1 MKKIIIYDFDGTLTP
16 YSLPKFEILVKCGYK
31 DGTYDPLFIEK
42 FKSKV
47 KGKNIDLYK
56 AIFDT
61 YLEVISSSGL
71 TLTDDNF
78 SLGSDNV
85 EYNKGV
91 EDFLHMLIE
100 NNITNYLLSS
110 GVKVFLEHVS
120 ISKYF
125 KDIYATTFTYNKNN
139 TATGVDFLMSDKNK
153 VSSIKEILTKNGI
166 TNEDCSSIIYIGDG
180 LTDYYAMKYI
190 KEHNG
195 TSIFVYKDP
204 NNKDLLSMQK
214 ENIVDLFT
222 ISDFSQDSEL
232 YNYIKEII

>member
-47 KGKNIDLYK
+47 KDQNIDLYK

-153 VSSIKEILTKNGI
+153 VPSIKEILTKNGI